1 MTATPRPGL
10 RDVSPYVSPQLTVT
24 ARLNTNECPVPLP
37 QGFADELADEI
48 ASLPLNRYP
57 DGQMTRLRE
66 ELATSVG
73 HPFDGTWAANGSNEI
88 LTQLLQAYGGAGR
101 LAAVFEP
108 TYLLH
113 SRIAW
118 LTQTGVVSLSLDDGF
133 TLSREAIATA
143 IGANPDVVFVCSPN
157 NPTGNAQTTDAVAS
171 LAGRTHALVIVD
183 EAYIEFGGATCL
195 PLVAEHPNVVIT
207 RTMSKAF
214 ALAGA
219 RIGYALGAPDV
230 IDDLQRVRLPYHL
243 SAITQA
249 AGVAALRH
257 AKEAMAIL
265 DAIRDERDRILAAL
279 RSLPGVTVYP
289 SDANFVLFVPPKPA
303 AEVWQGLVD
312 RGVLI
317 RDLSSVVPNALRV
330 TAGPRTRSICSCPH
344 SRRYSPH
351 DRYPTHRFG
360 GAHHQGDRRPRGAD
374 ARRHGNRDRR
384 HRTAVLRPHA
394 AAARHALRV
403 GPRGDVEGRPG
414 GRRSSHG
421 GGRRHRRGAS
431 AGRGVRATS
440 EVSGGSPRSPCR
452 STRPRS
458 RSRSTSRGGRSW
470 STRSRSPPR

>member
-1 MTATPRPGL
+1 
-10 RDVSPYVSPQLTVT
+10 
-24 ARLNTNECPVPLP
+24 
-37 QGFADELADEI
+37 
-48 ASLPLNRYP
+48 
-57 DGQMTRLRE
+57 MTRLRE

-73 HPFDGTWAANGSNEI
+73 HAFDGTWAANGSNEI

-171 LAGRTHALVIVD
+171 LAGRTHARDRRRGLHRGSAARDVPF
-183 EAYIEFGGATCL
+183 AGGRA
-195 PLVAEHPNVVIT
+195 PNVVIT

-230 IDDLQRVRLPYHL
+230 IDDLQRNRLPYTCQRSRRRRASPRFATPRKRWRSWTR
-243 SAITQA
+243 SAT
-249 AGVAALRH
+249 R
-257 AKEAMAIL
+257 
-265 DAIRDERDRILAAL
+265 RDRILAAL

-303 AEVWQGLVD
+303 AAEVRGLVD

-330 TAGPRTRSICSCPH
+330 TAGT
-344 SRRYSPH
+344 
-351 DRYPTHRFG
+351 THEVDLFLS
-360 GAHHQGDRRPRGAD
+360 ALEE
-374 ARRHGNRDRR
+374 
-384 HRTAVLRPHA
+384 VLA
-394 AAARHALRV
+394 A
-403 GPRGDVEGRPG
+403 
-414 GRRSSHG
+414 
-421 GGRRHRRGAS
+421 
-431 AGRGVRATS
+431 
-440 EVSGGSPRSPCR
+440 
-452 STRPRS
+452 
-458 RSRSTSRGGRSW
+458 
-470 STRSRSPPR
+470 

>member
-1 MTATPRPGL
+1 
-10 RDVSPYVSPQLTVT
+10 
-24 ARLNTNECPVPLP
+24 
-37 QGFADELADEI
+37 
-48 ASLPLNRYP
+48 PLNRYP

-66 ELATSVG
+66 ELATSVD

-88 LTQLLQAYGGAGR
+88 LTQLLQAYGGAGL

-133 TLSREAIATA
+133 TLSREAIAPA

-195 PLVAEHPNVVIT
+195 PLVGEHPNVVIT

-230 IDDLQRVRLPYHL
+230 IDDMQRVRLPYHL

-249 AGVAALRH
+249 AGVAAIRH

-265 DAIRDERDRILAAL
+265 DAIRDERARILAAL
-279 RSLPGVTVYP
+279 RSLPDVTVYP

-303 AEVWQGLVD
+303 SEVWQCLVD

-317 RDLSSVVPNALRV
+317 RDMSSVVPNALRV
-330 TAGPRTRSICSCPH
+330 TAGTTHEVDLFLSALAEVLAPRPIPH
-344 SRRYSPH
+344 P
-351 DRYPTHRFG
+351 
-360 GAHHQGDRRPRGAD
+360 
-374 ARRHGNRDRR
+374 
-384 HRTAVLRPHA
+384 
-394 AAARHALRV
+394 AL
-403 GPRGDVEGRPG
+403 
-414 GRRSSHG
+414 
-421 GGRRHRRGAS
+421 
-431 AGRGVRATS
+431 
-440 EVSGGSPRSPCR
+440 
-452 STRPRS
+452 
-458 RSRSTSRGGRSW
+458 
-470 STRSRSPPR
+470 